1 LLNRTVCFISPT
13 KILIDTAPTLSSD
26 KVWHDEEDE
35 DMEVDLTQTNRL
47 KKLRKSDEDATVV
60 TSDKFSNALKE
71 RY

>member
-1 LLNRTVCFISPT
+1 
-13 KILIDTAPTLSSD
+13 
-26 KVWHDEEDE
+26 
-35 DMEVDLTQTNRL
+35 MEVDLTQTNRL